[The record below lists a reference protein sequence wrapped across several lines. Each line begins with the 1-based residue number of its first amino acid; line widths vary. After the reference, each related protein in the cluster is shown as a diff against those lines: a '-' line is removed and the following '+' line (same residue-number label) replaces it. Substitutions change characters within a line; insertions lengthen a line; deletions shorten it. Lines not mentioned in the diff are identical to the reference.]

1 MKRIKLIA
9 LLLALVLMLGIA
21 ACGQKS
27 EPAKQDAPAATAAPA
42 PAATKAPEAPKTE
55 TPAPAAEPTP
65 EPAPA
70 PYTVTDTQGNTV
82 TLEKVPERVIV
93 INRYNTELLRAC
105 GHMDK
110 IVGVDSSIVENN
122 TYWPEFTAE
131 YNIGGNGQQATG
143 NDYEVMAA
151 MEPDIVLTRG
161 ISDELGNAMKAL
173 GVPVLH
179 LDGANKDLIPQ
190 LDVIDA
196 VFGQTEQSKLF
207 RETYSELKAK
217 LEQVGASI
225 PEAERKSFVWE
236 SVKDYMVSGEKNVF
250 TQMVE
255 RTGTFNALADTA
267 FDMNEVDAEAV
278 LTANP
283 DVYFKMVTPAAVDT
297 AGYTPPTDEDFRNTA
312 EPFYARPGFDQINA
326 VKNGECYIISSFGV
340 GGFGKLVG
348 SAYVLSWLYPE
359 IAKEAG
365 IDPDEI
371 QRQWLEDF
379 QNKPFQSGYFANM
392 KDYVG

>member
-1 MKRIKLIA
+1 MKRTKLIS
-9 LLLALVLMLGIA
+9 LLLAAILLLGIA
-21 ACGQKS
+21 GCGQKA
-27 EPAKQDAPAATAAPA
+27 EPAKTQTPAPTSAPAATEAPA
-42 PAATKAPEAPKTE
+42 KTE
-55 TPAPAAEPTP
+55 TPAPAPESTP
-65 EPAPA
+65 EPAPE

-93 INRYNTELLRAC
+93 INRYNTELMRAC
-105 GHMDK
+105 GHIDK
-110 IVGVDSSIVENN
+110 IVGVDSSIVENS

-131 YNIGGNGQQATG
+131 YNIGGNGQQSTG

-151 MEPDIVLTRG
+151 MEPDLVLTRG

-196 VFGQTEQSKLF
+196 VFGQTEQSKKF
-207 RETYSELKAK
+207 RDTYSSLKET
-217 LEQVGASI
+217 LEKVGASI
-225 PEAERKSFVWE
+225 PEAERKTFVWE
-236 SVKDYMVSGEKNVF
+236 SVKDYMVSGDQNVF
-250 TQMVE
+250 AQMVA
-255 RTGTFNALADTA
+255 RTGAVNALADTA

-283 DVYFKMVTPAAVDT
+283 DVYFKLVTPAAVDT

-359 IAKEAG
+359 YAKNAG

-379 QNKPFQSGYFANM
+379 QNKPFQSGYCANM

>member
-1 MKRIKLIA
+1 MKQTKLIA
-9 LLLALVLMLGIA
+9 LFLALVLML
-21 ACGQKS
+21 
-27 EPAKQDAPAATAAPA
+27 E
-42 PAATKAPEAPKTE
+42 TE
-55 TPAPAAEPTP
+55 KPAPAAEPTP

-250 TQMVE
+250 AQMVE